1 MNKKYPM
8 LLSPGSIG
16 KEELKNR
23 IHKSAKGK
31 NQADKGKFND
41 AVIKH

>member
-16 KEELKNR
+16 KVELKNR
-23 IHKSAKGK
+23 IVMSA
-31 NQADKGKFND
+31 
-41 AVIKH
+41 IKCTL